1 MAKLPSLAAYPQ
13 AAWRHKLSSSEWE
26 SLQNA
31 WVALLQAYS
40 SSSAPELAKAISAE
54 DSSLTRFLITFAQE
68 AAAQDASHPPSP
80 SLLRAVLQLTSQSAS
95 LKLASDLDTFD
106 FLANVAKIYP
116 KKLAAPVLGQAFA
129 SPHAGAIEASLTS
142 LKKSLIINLDAGI
155 RGDLKLAEA
164 NLAKLNPLLHASPSA
179 CMLFLAGDDFLDSLI
194 AGYKVMNPPLRKLIV
209 ATLYLC
215 LVGLVEAK
223 PAKWSMLSDAL
234 FALTSAAEQH
244 KQGPLNANDSLV
256 PELVT
261 STPLLKVL
269 LTKAEVDGT
278 ATPNL
283 RKRMTALEAFKKGA
297 MVRPKRLIRRKVDK
311 GKNRQTTE
319 EVDAEVHIHR
329 MSQITQVQDL
339 FPDLGAGFVAKCLD
353 EYNEDV
359 EQVVANLLSESLPPH
374 LATADRSEGLYVA
387 PIFKHYHFPSL
398 THFRSSSHQQ
408 PPPDMAP
415 HSTPPQLP
423 TRRNIYDDDELDRL
437 TVDTAKLSFGK
448 RPERTADQLLRDRSS
463 APGKAAI
470 LSALAAF
477 DSDDDERDD
486 TYDADDVGGTVDAS
500 ANQEADGAH
509 DGNEEALFKA
519 FQMDPK
525 IFDRDAATRRSA
537 GRTKLREDT
546 GLADEAIEGWLLM
559 LTRNAGQMRRLE
571 AKYAFSG
578 QQRELGR
585 TSWRDSPAGSGAE
598 DSDAAGP
605 GAGRGGRGRG
615 GGRGGRGG
623 GGRGRGGNVAGPTGE
638 KGTDNARKNKE
649 ANKGSR
655 ANHNRKAGHAKK
667 MARGGFAG

>member
-13 AAWRHKLSSSEWE
+13 ASWRHKLSPAEWE

-40 SSSAPELAKAISAE
+40 SSPAPELAKALSEE
-54 DSSLTRFLITFAQE
+54 DSSLARFLTTFAQE
-68 AAAQDASHPPSP
+68 AAASQDGTHPPSP
-80 SLLRAVLQLTSQSAS
+80 ALLKAVLQLTSQSAS
-95 LKLASDLDTFD
+95 LKPASDLDKFD
-106 FLANVAKIYP
+106 FLANLAKIYP
-116 KKLAAPVLGQAFA
+116 KKLAAPVLSQAFA
-129 SPHAGAIEASLTS
+129 SPHAGAIEASLTA
-142 LKKSLIINLDAGI
+142 LKKLLITNLDAGI

-164 NLAKLNPLLHASPSA
+164 NLAKLNPLLHASPAA
-179 CMLFLAGDDFLDSLI
+179 CMLFLAGDDFLDSLV
-194 AGYKVMNPPLRKLIV
+194 AGFKVMNPPLRKVIV

-215 LVGLVEAK
+215 SVGLVEVK
-223 PAKWSMLSDAL
+223 PAKWSMLSDEL
-234 FALTSAAEQH
+234 FSLTSAAEQH

-261 STPLLKVL
+261 STPLLRVL
-269 LTKAEVDGT
+269 LTKAEADGA

-283 RKRMTALEAFKKGA
+283 RKRITALEAFKKGA

-311 GKNRQTTE
+311 GKGNQTRE
-319 EVDAEVHIHR
+319 DVDAEVHIHR

-374 LATADRSEGLYVA
+374 LATADRSEGL
-387 PIFKHYHFPSL
+387 
-398 THFRSSSHQQ
+398 SSSHEQ

-437 TVDTAKLSFGK
+437 AVDTAKLSFGK
-448 RPERTADQLLRDRSS
+448 RPEKTADQLLKDKSS

-500 ANQEADGAH
+500 ANQEADGAN
-509 DGNEEALFKA
+509 DANEEALFRA
-519 FQMDPK
+519 FQLDPK
-525 IFDRDAATRRSA
+525 VFDRDAATRRSA
-537 GRTKLREDT
+537 ARSKLREET
-546 GLADEAIEGWLLM
+546 GMPDEAVEGWALM

-578 QQRELGR
+578 QQRELGS
-585 TSWRDSPAGSGAE
+585 TSWRASPAGSGAE
-598 DSDAAGP
+598 DSDAGA
-605 GAGRGGRGRG
+605 AGRGGRGRG
-615 GGRGGRGG
+615 GGGGGRGRGG
-623 GGRGRGGNVAGPTGE
+623 GGRGRGGNVAGPTGD
-638 KGTDNARKNKE
+638 KGTESARKNKE

>member
-1 MAKLPSLAAYPQ
+1 MAKLPSLAAYPP
-13 AAWRHKLSSSEWE
+13 AAWRHKLTPAEWA

-31 WVALLQAYS
+31 WVALLQAHI
-40 SSSAPELAKAISAE
+40 SSSASELAKALSEE
-54 DSSLTRFLITFAQE
+54 DSSLTRFLTTFAQE
-68 AAAQDASHPPSP
+68 AASQDASHPPSP
-80 SLLRAVLQLTSQSAS
+80 ALLKAILQLTAQSS
-95 LKLASDLDTFD
+95 SSKPTSDLDTFD
-106 FLANVAKIYP
+106 YLANLAKIYP
-116 KKLAAPVLGQAFA
+116 KKLSAPVLSQALA
-129 SPHAGAIEASLTS
+129 SPHAAAIESSLTT
-142 LKKSLIINLDAGI
+142 LKKSLISILDAGI
-155 RGDLKLAEA
+155 RGDLKSAEA
-164 NLAKLNPLLHASPSA
+164 SLAKLNPLLHASPHV
-179 CMLFLAGDDFLDSLI
+179 CTLFLAGDDFLDSLI
-194 AGYKVMNPPLRKLIV
+194 AGYKVMNPPLRKVII

-215 LVGLVEAK
+215 LVGLVEVT
-223 PAKWSMLSDAL
+223 PPKWSMLSDEL
-234 FALTSAAEQH
+234 FSLKSAADQH

-269 LTKAEVDGT
+269 LARAEADGA

-283 RKRMTALEAFKKGA
+283 KKRITALEAFKKGA
-297 MVRPKRLIRRKVDK
+297 MVRPKRLVRRKVDK
-311 GKNRQTTE
+311 GKSAQTSE
-319 EVDAEVHIHR
+319 DADAEVHIHR

-374 LATADRSEGLYVA
+374 LATADRSEGL
-387 PIFKHYHFPSL
+387 SQ
-398 THFRSSSHQQ
+398 SHQQ

-423 TRRNIYDDDELDRL
+423 TRRNIYDDDDLDRL
-437 TVDTAKLSFGK
+437 AVDTSKLSFGK
-448 RPERTADQLLRDRSS
+448 RPERTADQLLRDRTS

-509 DGNEEALFKA
+509 DANEEALFRA
-519 FQMDPK
+519 FQSDART
-525 IFDRDAATRRSA
+525 FDRDAATRRSSA
-537 GRTKLREDT
+537 ARAKLREDT
-546 GLADEAIEGWLLM
+546 GMPDEAIEGWALM

-585 TSWRDSPAGSGAE
+585 TSWRDSGAE
-598 DSDAAGP
+598 DSDAG
-605 GAGRGGRGRG
+605 GAAANRGGRGRG
-615 GGRGGRGG
+615 GGPARGRGGGG
-623 GGRGRGGNVAGPTGE
+623 GGRGRGGGSVAGAAGD
-638 KGTDNARKNKE
+638 KGTESARKNKE

-667 MARGGFAG
+667 MARGGFPG